1 MSTTLGPPLALDGP
15 LPVAPAFGL
24 LSVATILPPG
34 SDRFGV
40 GAQVWPYPPGLPTT
54 WDPCSAGTFRTKAD
68 GEGWDL
74 PTFQSFTAYLP
85 ITCSSMTAHSPGFED
100 RVRLAF
106 AATESYA
113 VARELARGSAAP
125 LNPFLADANLTI
137 LAGGA
142 AVTPDVGLSY
152 LEDAIGATG
161 RGGMI
166 LTTPAVGAAL
176 NGSGGYGLEV
186 RSGRLVT
193 SANNTPVALD
203 GGFIGTSPS
212 LHIALGTGEAWAFA
226 TGPIQVR
233 RSADIEI
240 VPGDIREAT
249 DRSANEVTFRAER
262 SYLVTWDTA
271 LQAGVLID
279 WTP

>member
-15 LPVAPAFGL
+15 LPVAPSRSL
-24 LSVATILPPG
+24 LATATIVPPG

-40 GAQVWPYPPGLPTT
+40 GGAVWPYPPGLPTS
-54 WDPCSAGTFRTKAD
+54 WDPCSTGTFRTKSD
-68 GEGWDL
+68 GTGWEL
-74 PTFQSFTAYLP
+74 PIFQAFTVYLP
-85 ITCSSMTAHSPGFED
+85 ITCSTMTAHAPGFED

-113 VARELARGSAAP
+113 VAFELARGHANP
-125 LNPFLADANLTI
+125 LNPFLTDANLTI

-161 RGGMI
+161 RAGMI
-166 LTTPAVGAAL
+166 HATPAVGASF
-176 NGSGGYGLEV
+176 NGSGGYGLDV
-186 RSGRLVT
+186 RSGSLQT
-193 SANNTPVALD
+193 TANGTPVALD
-203 GGFIGTSPS
+203 GGYIGAAASLHAAPAAGTS
-212 LHIALGTGEAWAFA
+212 WAFA
-226 TGPIQVR
+226 TGPVQVR
-233 RSADIEI
+233 RSGDIEI

-249 DRSANEVTFRAER
+249 DRQINEVTFRAER
-262 SYLVTWDTA
+262 DYLVTWDTE